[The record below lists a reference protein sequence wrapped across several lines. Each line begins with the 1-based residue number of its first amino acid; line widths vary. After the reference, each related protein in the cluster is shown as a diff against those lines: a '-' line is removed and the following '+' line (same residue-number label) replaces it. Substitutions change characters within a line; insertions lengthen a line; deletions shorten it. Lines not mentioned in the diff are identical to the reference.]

1 MLPAML
7 KEAELRFA
15 RVRLNEHID
24 SVSLHGGEEGEKEHL
39 NTELKGV
46 LRIMWR
52 IVAAT
57 TPLKWKATFSEP
69 GVRYTYRLHHARRAA
84 R

>member
-24 SVSLHGGEEGEKEHL
+24 SLSLHGGEEGEK
-39 NTELKGV
+39 G
-46 LRIMWR
+46 
-52 IVAAT
+52 
-57 TPLKWKATFSEP
+57 TPE
-69 GVRYTYRLHHARRAA
+69 Y
-84 R
+84 